1 MIVPYLAERK
11 QINKKHKHI
20 INPDIQ
26 VRFNNLNA
34 PEVFVDGVKKE
45 IEYISYEY
53 NRDRTVGQP
62 RWIDIEYLDHGKVKK
77 IYKDNSKRIE

>member
-1 MIVPYLAERK
+1 MIVPFSNNYS
-11 QINKKHKHI
+11 NKHEH
-20 INPDIQ
+20 IQ

-53 NRDRTVGQP
+53 NRDKTVGQP
-62 RWIDIEYLDHGKVKK
+62 RWIDIEYLDHGEVKK
-77 IYKDNSKRIE
+77 IYLDNSRRN